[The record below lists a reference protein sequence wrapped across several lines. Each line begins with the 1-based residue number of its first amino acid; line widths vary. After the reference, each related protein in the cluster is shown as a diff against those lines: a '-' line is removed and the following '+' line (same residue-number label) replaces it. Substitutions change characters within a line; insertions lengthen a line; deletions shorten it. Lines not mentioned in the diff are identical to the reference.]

1 MPTQVTYLLE
11 ESHKSYDILVYSN
24 RPQILSQL
32 KYTELFKYY
41 TCKKDIPSAYS
52 RNANLYAN
60 NTLKLQFEV
69 YLSLFGREEVVVCMG
84 MVCLTAFE
92 RLL

>member
-1 MPTQVTYLLE
+1 M
-11 ESHKSYDILVYSN
+11 
-24 RPQILSQL
+24 QICMQI
-32 KYTELFKYY
+32 TWMV
-41 TCKKDIPSAYS
+41 
-52 RNANLYAN
+52 
-60 NTLKLQFEV
+60 TLKLQFEV